1 MKKTKKVNENKPLTI
16 RGVII
21 IRGVRGW
28 DWLDFFSKFITE
40 PIKIGFLIIETDTYR
55 LGSVFYL

>member
-1 MKKTKKVNENKPLTI
+1 MKKTKKVNENKPLT
-16 RGVII
+16 